1 MAPRPRPAGPALARR
16 LPLAAVFALSLVML
30 FSPGS
35 AVPSGPPNSDKLVH
49 ALLFAALA
57 LAARYA
63 GLGWRACAAALLAY
77 AAVSEV
83 LQAILPI
90 HRGGS
95 VWDFAADAAGVGAGM
110 LVFEAIVRARA
121 RATRR

>member
-1 MAPRPRPAGPALARR
+1 MASRPSPVGPAPARW

-63 GLGWRACAAALLAY
+63 GLGWRSAAAALLAY
-77 AAVSEV
+77 AAASEV

-95 VWDFAADAAGVGAGM
+95 LSDFAADAAGVGAG
-110 LVFEAIVRARA
+110 LIAFAAIARA